1 MKKLLILFSI
11 FLSVT
16 SCNQKSKVQS
26 ENSEMK
32 VPTAAEIRKKEIK
45 DSIEQVKTD
54 SLAQFAW
61 GDAKFGISMKKTL
74 ATEAFKGGDKYDDRM
89 ITMEFDKRRIFGK
102 SIGLKVLTSISAQ
115 FNKDELYRVC
125 AESYYLRANEINTLT
140 EDCDIFINNFTE
152 KYGNPYYKKEKVNIS
167 DFSSGEEFVY
177 AKYQI
182 GSKSITIALGEL
194 DTEIKFYYKIYIA
207 NDEFPKKKHV
217 MTDKEIQEVRKQMEE
232 AEKIKNNSF

>member
-1 MKKLLILFSI
+1 MKKLIILFSI
-11 FLSVT
+11 FLSIT

-32 VPTAAEIRKKEIK
+32 VPTAAEIRKKEIQ

-74 ATEAFKGGDKYDDRM
+74 ATEAFKGGDKYDGRISMKFDRLK
-89 ITMEFDKRRIFGK
+89 ILGNA
-102 SIGLKVLTSISAQ
+102 IGLLNELSYLWAEFEENQ
-115 FNKDELYRVC
+115 LYRVC
-125 AESYYLRANEINTLT
+125 AKSYYLTPNEINTLT

-194 DTEIKFYYKIYIA
+194 DTDIMLYYKIYID
-207 NDEFPKKKHV
+207 NEEFPKKKHV

-232 AEKIKNNSF
+232 AERIKNNSF

>member
-11 FLSVT
+11 FLSLT

-32 VPTAAEIRKKEIK
+32 VPTAAEIRKKEIQ
-45 DSIEQVKTD
+45 DSIERVKTD

-74 ATEAFKGGDKYDDRM
+74 ATEAFKGGDKYDDM
-89 ITMEFDKRRIFGK
+89 ISMKLDRLNMF
-102 SIGLKVLTSISAQ
+102 SNAIGVNVLSDILAQ
-115 FNKDELYRVC
+115 FKENELYRIC
-125 AESYYLRANEINTLT
+125 AESYYLRANEISTLT

-152 KYGNPYYKKEKVNIS
+152 KYGNPFYKKEKVNIS

-177 AKYQI
+177 AKYEI
-182 GSKSITIALGEL
+182 GSKSITIALGERDL
-194 DTEIKFYYKIYIA
+194 DILFYYKIYID
-207 NDEFPKKKHV
+207 NEEFPKKKHV